1 MARFSKST
9 INIVVIGFAVMLIT
23 GGSRFAIGL
32 VLKPA
37 AEGMDW
43 PRTVLGTAAATF
55 LVVTSVCTFW
65 SGKLADTVNIRN
77 VLAFGLAF
85 SAAGLCLMY
94 TVFAPWQAVIYYGI
108 LFAIGNGLASVAL
121 VGVLVGRWFPNRL
134 ATANALAVSGIGFG
148 QLLVIGVM
156 ASFAAT
162 VDWRWT
168 FVWLGAANAVLL
180 PLLFIGLP
188 ARNLDF
194 AKGISAPAPV
204 IEKTL
209 RAAARTGD
217 LWRLIL
223 VYGICG
229 FQDFFVAT
237 HVVAFAQDRGISQL
251 LAGNLLAFMGLA
263 SVAGV
268 ILAGWWS
275 DRASPRI
282 VMLSCFALRV
292 VIFSLIMKNQN
303 EAAILVFGLAYGFT
317 FLQTAPLTVAFVRD
331 AFGMANLG
339 VISGLIVMIH
349 QMAGGLGAYAGAVS
363 FELLGGYDAAFAIM
377 LATSLIA
384 LVMSLLLPG
393 KRDQGVA

>member
-1 MARFSKST
+1 MARFSRST

-282 VMLSCFALRV
+282 VTLSCFALRV
-292 VIFSLIMKNQN
+292 GIFSLIMKNQN

-363 FELLGGYDAAFAIM
+363 FELLGSYDAAFAIM